1 MEESELK
8 NKVKAALEKE
18 LEKMRENS
26 ADKDADAMSDKAAKK
41 DFRNAQYWIQDY
53 LARRPHS
60 EKELRDKLKKK
71 DFSSKISAKAIEYAK
86 SQNWLEDP
94 FELAKN
100 VYKEWDKKNKS
111 HSWINNYLIEKGLPT
126 EIDRDINREAEKA
139 LYHLEKRFDS
149 ITNLN
154 YKKAASGIS
163 SKGFIYEDFS
173 KARLLLEQKQK
184 GDHA

>member
-8 NKVKAALEKE
+8 YTNKAAQ
-18 LEKMRENS
+18 
-26 ADKDADAMSDKAAKK
+26 K
-41 DFRNAQYWIQDY
+41 DFRNAQYWLQDY

-71 DFSSKISAKAIEYAK
+71 EFSSEITTKAINYAK

-94 FELAKN
+94 FELAEN

-111 HSWINNYLIEKGLPT
+111 HTWINNYLLEKGLPT
-126 EIDRDINREAEKA
+126 EIDKNFDREAEKA

-149 ITNLN
+149 INNLN

-173 KARLLLEQKQK
+173 KAQLLLQQKKK
-184 GDHA
+184 GEHA